1 MSGNGTDI
9 TGSQV
14 DLSSERSRVM
24 SALGKDVLSGPAI
37 FGRMSGSNTR
47 DPGDQSLLYPALYSL
62 TSSWHLRARWQID
75 GTGIQHRVYR
85 RARFGFLG

>member
-1 MSGNGTDI
+1 MSGDGTDI

-14 DLSSERSRVM
+14 DLSRERSRVM

-37 FGRMSGSNTR
+37 FRRMSGSNTR
-47 DPGDQSLLYPALYSL
+47 DPGDQSLLYPALYGL
-62 TSSWHLRARWQID
+62 TSSWRLRAYWQAD
-75 GTGIQHRVYR
+75 DTGIPHRVYR